1 MAKISTTPANLA
13 QLVAALAT
21 ANSARKIA
29 FAEIQQLR
37 GRQYGR
43 WAIGYPDGK
52 ARNEEY
58 RKAIRLKEQDIFIAG
73 GALQEG
79 RMMER
84 DPVGWVNKYLDAQ
97 R

>member
-1 MAKISTTPANLA
+1 MRVKLHSRRFSSYAGTSTA
-13 QLVAALAT
+13 
-21 ANSARKIA
+21 
-29 FAEIQQLR
+29 
-37 GRQYGR
+37 
-43 WAIGYPDGK
+43 D
-52 ARNEEY
+52 NEEY